1 MSGIAVTSIVNTESI
16 TAFDPVDFY
25 SMEYAAMLSA
35 SLSANKK
42 NATESIIDHRK
53 ILSIFIFQPHLTS

>member
-35 SLSANKK
+35 SLSAKMPK
-42 NATESIIDHRK
+42 SDSVL
-53 ILSIFIFQPHLTS
+53 LSGAMQLSAGAQL